1 MDGCGSLQGFS
12 GGRRSFMDGH
22 CRWFDD
28 GYGWVWVRD
37 FTGWCWLAVN
47 CLMVLVGDLESLLE
61 F

>member
-1 MDGCGSLQGFS
+1 
-12 GGRRSFMDGH
+12 MDGH

-37 FTGWCWLAVN
+37 FAGWCWLAVD
-47 CLMVLVGDLESLLE
+47 CLMVLVGDLELLLE